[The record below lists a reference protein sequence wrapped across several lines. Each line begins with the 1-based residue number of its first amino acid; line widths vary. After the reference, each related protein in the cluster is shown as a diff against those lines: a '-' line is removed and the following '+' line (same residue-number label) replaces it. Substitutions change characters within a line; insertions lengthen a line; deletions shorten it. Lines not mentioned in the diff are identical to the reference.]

1 MNEKRVSYDEI
12 HEAYCEFIDSCG
24 KFSFY
29 TRSIETQRQKVA
41 ECDNYLVAIK
51 QYKSQAIEKN
61 NEPVANQ
68 FFHMQCMI
76 HALRSSLLMWIE
88 LKECSFEN
96 AWTHLVDAQEYT
108 AIALRLN
115 DYEGVRNLEARLKG
129 AEQSLFP
136 GWKIYNS
143 PGFVETVGKCSV
155 CHAPFSECDH
165 VENEIYM
172 GSLCQ
177 RIDRNIVR
185 VDHFAF
191 VENPRDRR
199 CIITKTSDDDGNE
212 IDYFTWE
219 KTGKKVNN
227 EEGHHVEGR
236 MFCIPTLDVL

>member
-1 MNEKRVSYDEI
+1 MNEKRVSNEEI
-12 HEAYCEFIDSCG
+12 HEAYCEFIDSCA

-29 TRSIETQRQKVA
+29 TRSIEVQREKVA
-41 ECDNYLVAIK
+41 ECDNYLVTIK
-51 QYKSQAIEKN
+51 QYKSQAIDKN
-61 NEPVANQ
+61 NEPAANQ
-68 FFHMQCMI
+68 FLHMQCMI
-76 HALRSSLLMWIE
+76 HSLRSSLLMWIT
-88 LKECSFEN
+88 LKEDSFEKS
-96 AWTHLVDAQEYT
+96 WTHLVDAQEYT
-108 AIALRLN
+108 AIALRIN

-136 GWKIYNS
+136 GWKFYNS
-143 PGFVETVGKCSV
+143 PGFVETVGKCSI
-155 CHAPFSECDH
+155 CHAPFSDCDH

-199 CIITKTSDDDGNE
+199 CIITKTSDNEGNE

-219 KTGKKVNN
+219 KTGNKADND
-227 EEGHHVEGR
+227 EGHHVEGR